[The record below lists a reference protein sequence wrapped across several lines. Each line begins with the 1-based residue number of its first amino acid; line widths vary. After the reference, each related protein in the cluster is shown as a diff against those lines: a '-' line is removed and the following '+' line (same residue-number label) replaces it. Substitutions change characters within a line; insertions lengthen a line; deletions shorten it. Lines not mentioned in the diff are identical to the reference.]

1 MYLVFWFVFLQNLI
15 GEWTP
20 VEGAEIQGP
29 AKDNAV
35 LGHIIHRLFNIVSP
49 PEVFFLFCSTSY
61 VFLACPIFPL
71 LHSLGKSLEL
81 NSQIKAVFFV
91 YSHRRLHQSSHRF
104 QSRCVFLGSSSAVKL
119 QPLIKFLK
127 VSTVVICVDK

>member
-1 MYLVFWFVFLQNLI
+1 MVSVCTSVSCNLLGIFIFVILQNLI

-49 PEVFFLFCSTSY
+49 PEVL
-61 VFLACPIFPL
+61 
-71 LHSLGKSLEL
+71 
-81 NSQIKAVFFV
+81 
-91 YSHRRLHQSSHRF
+91 
-104 QSRCVFLGSSSAVKL
+104 
-119 QPLIKFLK
+119 
-127 VSTVVICVDK
+127 

>member
-1 MYLVFWFVFLQNLI
+1 MHLAIIMYLVFWFVFLQNLI

-61 VFLACPIFPL
+61 VFLACPIFPQ
-71 LHSLGKSLEL
+71 LHSLGKSLE
-81 NSQIKAVFFV
+81 
-91 YSHRRLHQSSHRF
+91 
-104 QSRCVFLGSSSAVKL
+104 RCKN
-119 QPLIKFLK
+119 P
-127 VSTVVICVDK
+127 